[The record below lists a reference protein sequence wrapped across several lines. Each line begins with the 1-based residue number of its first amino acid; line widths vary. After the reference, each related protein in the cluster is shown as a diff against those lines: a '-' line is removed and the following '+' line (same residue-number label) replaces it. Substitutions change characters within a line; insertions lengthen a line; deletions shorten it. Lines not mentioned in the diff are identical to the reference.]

1 MSLENLVYVGTYS
14 EPIRFGTGQPLEG
27 QGEGIYRMR
36 LDPERRTLS
45 LEGITRGVRNA
56 SYLALDRQ
64 RAFLYCVNEFK
75 EYEGKPSGGVTAFRI
90 SSDTGELTYLNSKP
104 SHGTDPCHIRV
115 HPSGKFVAIANFASG
130 SVTVLPIMPNGSLGD
145 ETAFVQHEGSSIDPR
160 RQSGPH
166 AHSVEFDASG
176 KFGFVP
182 DLGMDEVVVY
192 RFDDRTGRITRADV
206 PRVKTRPGAGPRQ
219 LVMHPRGR
227 FAYLINEL
235 NSTMTAYAFDVTT
248 GALSELQTLSTLPA
262 EGFDGDTSCAEVQ
275 MTPNGKF
282 LYGSNRG
289 HNSIV
294 AYAVDEAGFMTTIG
308 HESTQGRI
316 PRSFEVDSR
325 GRYLIAANQD
335 TNNLI
340 VFDIDPATGRLNANG
355 ARSFAGTPICV
366 RFV

>member
-130 SVTVLPIMPNGSLGD
+130 GVTVLANYAGRLD
-145 ETAFVQHEGSSIDPR
+145 WRRDRVCTARGLKH
-160 RQSGPH
+160 
-166 AHSVEFDASG
+166 
-176 KFGFVP
+176 
-182 DLGMDEVVVY
+182 
-192 RFDDRTGRITRADV
+192 
-206 PRVKTRPGAGPRQ
+206 RPAPTVR
-219 LVMHPRGR
+219 
-227 FAYLINEL
+227 
-235 NSTMTAYAFDVTT
+235 
-248 GALSELQTLSTLPA
+248 
-262 EGFDGDTSCAEVQ
+262 TSC
-275 MTPNGKF
+275 P
-282 LYGSNRG
+282 LC
-289 HNSIV
+289 
-294 AYAVDEAGFMTTIG
+294 
-308 HESTQGRI
+308 RI
-316 PRSFEVDSR
+316 
-325 GRYLIAANQD
+325 
-335 TNNLI
+335 
-340 VFDIDPATGRLNANG
+340 
-355 ARSFAGTPICV
+355 
-366 RFV
+366 